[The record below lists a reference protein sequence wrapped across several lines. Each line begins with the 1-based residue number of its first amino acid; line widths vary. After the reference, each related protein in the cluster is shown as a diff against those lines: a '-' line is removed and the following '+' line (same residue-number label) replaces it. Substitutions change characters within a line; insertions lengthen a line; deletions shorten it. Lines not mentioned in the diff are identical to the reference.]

1 MHVLATIM
9 LKTDT
14 KCTAVYFI
22 GDLSHLIVVGVSCNS
37 KGEYQL
43 CSFVVYVAMC

>member
-1 MHVLATIM
+1 MHVLTIIM

-22 GDLSHLIVVGVSCNS
+22 GDLSQLIVMDVSSNS
-37 KGEYQL
+37 NSEYQL